1 MSANGS
7 ANLTPYNKNDPESV
21 KKAREN
27 GRKGGIRS
35 GIAKREKRTFREL
48 VNICLSEMVTNSQGR
63 TESKKM
69 VMMINLTK
77 RAVNGDLKAM
87 ELLMKV
93 QGEMSERIEVTG
105 KDGKD
110 LNPKIEVEI
119 IDKTEDVNKEANEDT
134 DK

>member
-7 ANLTPYNKNDPESV
+7 ANLKPYNKNDPESV

-105 KDGKD
+105 KNGKD
-110 LNPKIEVEI
+110 LVPKIEVEI
-119 IDKTEDVNKEANEDT
+119 IDKLSNDENS

>member
-7 ANLTPYNKNDPESV
+7 ANLKPYNKNDPESV

-110 LNPKIEVEI
+110 LNQKIEVEI
-119 IDKTEDVNKEANEDT
+119 IDKLSNDENS